1 MGVLTR
7 LRNDILC
14 VDAIRHDPT
23 SATSTQDDDADNGSS
38 VYSRRHVALP
48 SKSLG
53 GASKTPAGTERT
65 TGGSY
70 NPGRWGIRTPGERQ
84 GHRGPKPTSLC

>member
-1 MGVLTR
+1 MYIHTYVRQWLTGFVRDSGNLAMGVLTR

-38 VYSRRHVALP
+38 VAARSDEKFIEPRYF
-48 SKSLG
+48 
-53 GASKTPAGTERT
+53 
-65 TGGSY
+65 
-70 NPGRWGIRTPGERQ
+70 
-84 GHRGPKPTSLC
+84 

>member
-23 SATSTQDDDADNGSS
+23 SASTQDDDADNGSS
-38 VYSRRHVALP
+38 VAARSDEKFIEPRYF
-48 SKSLG
+48 
-53 GASKTPAGTERT
+53 
-65 TGGSY
+65 
-70 NPGRWGIRTPGERQ
+70 
-84 GHRGPKPTSLC
+84 